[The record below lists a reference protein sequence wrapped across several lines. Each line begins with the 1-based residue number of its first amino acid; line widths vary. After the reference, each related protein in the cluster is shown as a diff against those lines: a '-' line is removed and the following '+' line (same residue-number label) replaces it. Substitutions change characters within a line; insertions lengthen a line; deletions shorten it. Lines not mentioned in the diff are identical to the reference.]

1 MDYQFNAY
9 GYFTYADG
17 YTDPHNLRVTLADP
31 DNDGYPNNPES
42 FANIVGTST
51 IKLGTKTVDGFDY
64 TVQDDTDGTT
74 VVSGVGGLHTQYN
87 RIADINNVID
97 PSTTNI
103 IDTYVLLSSYNSRF
117 RNWALYDSRAETR
130 PNAPTISELTDMF
143 TSLETKKSISDQ
155 VIYRPVKYKIL
166 FGDLASGELQA
177 KFNVTKTSNT
187 TLSDTEIKQR
197 VINLIDTYFNIDN
210 WDFGEDFYFTEMAA
224 FIHNNMIGEIS
235 QITISSVANASDS
248 TSLFQIGSNSDELFL
263 PIVKSNNISVTGTT
277 IGNLTT
283 IGENTGGNIS
293 ATTSVSTSSGSGG
306 GGGGSGY

>member
-1 MDYQFNAY
+1 M
-9 GYFTYADG
+9 
-17 YTDPHNLRVTLADP
+17 
-31 DNDGYPNNPES
+31 
-42 FANIVGTST
+42 
-51 IKLGTKTVDGFDY
+51 
-64 TVQDDTDGTT
+64 
-74 VVSGVGGLHTQYN
+74 
-87 RIADINNVID
+87 
-97 PSTTNI
+97 
-103 IDTYVLLSSYNSRF
+103 
-117 RNWALYDSRAETR
+117 
-130 PNAPTISELTDMF
+130 
-143 TSLETKKSISDQ
+143 
-155 VIYRPVKYKIL
+155 
-166 FGDLASGELQA
+166 
-177 KFNVTKTSNT
+177 
-187 TLSDTEIKQR
+187 
-197 VINLIDTYFNIDN
+197 INLIDTYFNIDN